1 MLADHRGETWERHYR
16 QVMRGLGT
24 AINVAAVLAGTGV
37 GLALGHR
44 LPERVRATLLSGVGL
59 VTLVLGVSQGLETKN
74 LLFPLAAVVLGAF
87 LGELAT
93 LEERL
98 ERLGERIQR
107 RVPRRS
113 RSDEPTSRFVEGF
126 VAASLVFC
134 VGPLTILGS
143 IQDGLAG
150 DFELLAVKSALDGLV
165 AIVFASTLG
174 LGVGFSA
181 LTVLVYQG
189 LLTLGA
195 FALDDVLT
203 ERMVAETT
211 ATGGVM
217 VVGIGI
223 RLLELKA
230 VRVAAMLPG
239 LLLAP
244 LAVALFAR

>member
-1 MLADHRGETWERHYR
+1 
-16 QVMRGLGT
+16 MRGLGT
-24 AINVAAVLAGTGV
+24 IINVAAVLAGTGV

-44 LPERVRATLLSGVGL
+44 LPERVRATMLSGVGL
-59 VTLVLGVSQGLETKN
+59 VTIVLGVSHGLETRN
-74 LLFPLAAVVLGAF
+74 LLFPLVSVVVGAF
-87 LGELAT
+87 IGELAS

-98 ERLGERIQR
+98 DRLGERIRR
-107 RVPRRS
+107 RVNREGPAEDPAS
-113 RSDEPTSRFVEGF
+113 QEGHQSRFVEGF

-150 DFELLAVKSALDGLV
+150 NFELLAVKSALDGLV

-174 LGVGFSA
+174 IGVGFSA

-189 LLTLGA
+189 ALTAGAVLLDEA
-195 FALDDVLT
+195 LT
-203 ERMVAETT
+203 ERMITEAT

-217 VVGIGI
+217 VIGIGV
-223 RLLELKA
+223 RLLELRT

-239 LLLAP
+239 LLIAP
-244 LAVALFAR
+244 VAVALFAT